1 MAVNTSRNMN
11 AELREGLT
19 DGSYKKVVNNRGGVV
34 ERATY
39 DSRNEL
45 DDVWYGIHEVELK
58 DIKTQPGH
66 NTTPYYVPT
75 AMPDSTK
82 W

>member
-1 MAVNTSRNMN
+1 MAVNTSRSMN

-66 NTTPYYVPT
+66 NTTPYFVPT
-75 AMPDSTK
+75 APADSTK